1 MYPSINVLS
10 LFYLLCQDCFI
21 NIAQSFNFLRFDMN
35 LLLIVVFGTIAEVL
49 VWIGVG
55 DLVGSMWY
63 VFFWFIIAFFI
74 GLNLVRSSTSGIMP
88 QLQQMQMT
96 GQLGGDP
103 AVTKKLA
110 LAMAGFLLMVPGLI
124 SDVLAVLVLIPPVQ
138 SAFRNALMKTMA
150 KRQQAMMDKM
160 MGGMGGGAG
169 AAGPNPFADLMR
181 QMQDMQN
188 QQGGGQYRD
197 STIIDGEAREVKPDQ
212 KKIEFKDVN

>member
-1 MYPSINVLS
+1 MT
-10 LFYLLCQDCFI
+10 
-21 NIAQSFNFLRFDMN
+21 

-74 GLNLVRSSTSGIMP
+74 GLNLVRSSTSNIMP

-96 GQLGGDP
+96 GQLGSDP

-110 LAMAGFLLMVPGLI
+110 IAMSGFLLMLPGLI
-124 SDVLAVLVLIPPVQ
+124 SDVLAVLVLIPAVQ
-138 SAFRNALMKTMA
+138 TAFRNALMKTMA
-150 KRQQAMMDKM
+150 KRQQALMDQM
-160 MGGMGGGAG
+160 MGGMGGGA
-169 AAGPNPFADLMR
+169 AGGQNPFADLMR
-181 QMQDMQN
+181 QMQEMQN

-197 STIIDGEAREVKPDQ
+197 STVIDGEAREVKPEQ

>member
-1 MYPSINVLS
+1 MT
-10 LFYLLCQDCFI
+10 
-21 NIAQSFNFLRFDMN
+21 

-55 DLVGSMWY
+55 DLVGSMWC

-74 GLNLVRSSTSGIMP
+74 GLNLVRSSTSNIMP

-96 GQLGGDP
+96 GQLGSDP

-110 LAMAGFLLMVPGLI
+110 IAMSGFLLMLPGLI
-124 SDVLAVLVLIPPVQ
+124 SDVLSVLVLIPAVQ
-138 SAFRNALMKTMA
+138 TAFRNALMKTMA
-150 KRQQAMMDKM
+150 KRQQALMDQM
-160 MGGMGGGAG
+160 MGGMGGGA
-169 AAGPNPFADLMR
+169 AGGQNPFADLMR
-181 QMQDMQN
+181 QMQEMQN

-197 STIIDGEAREVKPDQ
+197 STVIDGEAREVKPEQ

>member
-1 MYPSINVLS
+1 
-10 LFYLLCQDCFI
+10 
-21 NIAQSFNFLRFDMN
+21 MN

-74 GLNLVRSSTSGIMP
+74 GLNMVRSSTSSIMP

-110 LAMAGFLLMVPGLI
+110 LAMSGFLLMVPGLI

-138 SAFRNALMKTMA
+138 TAFRNALMKTMA

-160 MGGMGGGAG
+160 MGGMGAG
-169 AAGPNPFADLMR
+169 SAAGQNPFADLMR

>member
-1 MYPSINVLS
+1 MT
-10 LFYLLCQDCFI
+10 
-21 NIAQSFNFLRFDMN
+21 

-74 GLNLVRSSTSGIMP
+74 GLNLVRSSTSNIMP

-96 GQLGGDP
+96 GQLGSDP

-110 LAMAGFLLMVPGLI
+110 IAMSGFLLMLPGLI
-124 SDVLAVLVLIPPVQ
+124 SDVLAVLVLIPAVQ
-138 SAFRNALMKTMA
+138 TAFRNSLMKTMA
-150 KRQQAMMDKM
+150 KRQQAMMEQM
-160 MGGMGGGAG
+160 MGGMGAG
-169 AAGPNPFADLMR
+169 ASAGGQNPFADLMR
-181 QMQDMQN
+181 QMQEMQN

-197 STIIDGEAREVKPDQ
+197 STVIDGEAREVKPEQ

>member
-1 MYPSINVLS
+1 
-10 LFYLLCQDCFI
+10 
-21 NIAQSFNFLRFDMN
+21 MN

-74 GLNLVRSSTSGIMP
+74 GLNLLRSSASTIMP

-110 LAMAGFLLMVPGLI
+110 LAMAGFLLMIPGLI
-124 SDVLAVLVLIPPVQ
+124 SDVLAVLILIPSVQ
-138 SAFRNALMKTMA
+138 TAFRNALMKTMA

-160 MGGMGGGAG
+160 MGGMGNMGGG
-169 AAGPNPFADLMR
+169 AAGQNPFADLMR

-188 QQGGGQYRD
+188 QQQGGGQYRD

>member
-1 MYPSINVLS
+1 
-10 LFYLLCQDCFI
+10 
-21 NIAQSFNFLRFDMN
+21 MN
-35 LLLIVVFGTIAEVL
+35 LLLIVVFGAIAEVL

-63 VFFWFIIAFFI
+63 VFFWFVIAFFI
-74 GLNLVRSSTSGIMP
+74 GLNLVRSSTSTIMP

-124 SDVLAVLVLIPPVQ
+124 TDVLALLVLIPSVQ
-138 SAFRNALMKTMA
+138 TAFRNALMKTMA
-150 KRQQAMMDKM
+150 KRQQAMM
-160 MGGMGGGAG
+160 GGMGNGSAG
-169 AAGPNPFADLMR
+169 QNPFADLMR

-188 QQGGGQYRD
+188 QQGGSQYRD

>member
-1 MYPSINVLS
+1 
-10 LFYLLCQDCFI
+10 
-21 NIAQSFNFLRFDMN
+21 MN
-35 LLLIVVFGTIAEVL
+35 LLLIVVFGTIAEIL

-74 GLNLVRSSTSGIMP
+74 GLNLLRSSTSGIMP

-96 GQLGGDP
+96 GQLGSDP

-110 LAMAGFLLMVPGLI
+110 IAMSGFLLMLPGLI
-124 SDVLAVLVLIPPVQ
+124 SDVLAVLVLIPAVQ
-138 SAFRNALMKTMA
+138 TAFRNMLMKTMA
-150 KRQQAMMDKM
+150 KRQQAMMDQM
-160 MGGMGGGAG
+160 MGGMGGGA
-169 AAGPNPFADLMR
+169 AGGQNPFADLMR

-188 QQGGGQYRD
+188 QQGGGQYQD

>member
-1 MYPSINVLS
+1 MT
-10 LFYLLCQDCFI
+10 
-21 NIAQSFNFLRFDMN
+21 

-74 GLNLVRSSTSGIMP
+74 GLNLVRSSTSNIMP

-96 GQLGGDP
+96 GQLGSDP

-110 LAMAGFLLMVPGLI
+110 IAMSGFLLMLPGLI
-124 SDVLAVLVLIPPVQ
+124 SDVLAVLVLIPAVQ
-138 SAFRNALMKTMA
+138 TAFRNSLMKTMA
-150 KRQQAMMDKM
+150 KRQQAMMEQM
-160 MGGMGGGAG
+160 MGGMGASAGGQ
-169 AAGPNPFADLMR
+169 NPFADLMR
-181 QMQDMQN
+181 QMQEMQN

-197 STIIDGEAREVKPDQ
+197 STVIDGEAREVKPEQ

>member
-1 MYPSINVLS
+1 MT
-10 LFYLLCQDCFI
+10 
-21 NIAQSFNFLRFDMN
+21 

-74 GLNLVRSSTSGIMP
+74 GLNLVRSSTSNIMP

-96 GQLGGDP
+96 GQLGSDP

-110 LAMAGFLLMVPGLI
+110 IAMSGFLLMLPGLI
-124 SDVLAVLVLIPPVQ
+124 SDVLAVLVLIPAVQ
-138 SAFRNALMKTMA
+138 TAFRNALMKTMA
-150 KRQQAMMDKM
+150 KRQQAMMDQM
-160 MGGMGGGAG
+160 MGGMGGGA
-169 AAGPNPFADLMR
+169 AGGQNPFADLMR

-197 STIIDGEAREVKPDQ
+197 STVIDGEAREVKPEQ

>member
-1 MYPSINVLS
+1 
-10 LFYLLCQDCFI
+10 
-21 NIAQSFNFLRFDMN
+21 MN

-74 GLNLVRSSTSGIMP
+74 GLNMLRSSTSGIMP

-96 GQLGGDP
+96 GQLGADP

-110 LAMAGFLLMVPGLI
+110 IAMSGFFLMLPGLI
-124 SDVLAVLVLIPPVQ
+124 SDVIAVLVLIPSVQ
-138 SAFRNALMKTMA
+138 TAFRNALMKTMA
-150 KRQQAMMDKM
+150 KRQQAMMDQM
-160 MGGMGGGAG
+160 MGGMGGGASG
-169 AAGPNPFADLMR
+169 QSRFADLMR
-181 QMQDMQN
+181 QMQEMQN

-197 STIIDGEAREVKPDQ
+197 STVIDGEAREVKPDQ

>member
-1 MYPSINVLS
+1 
-10 LFYLLCQDCFI
+10 
-21 NIAQSFNFLRFDMN
+21 MN

-74 GLNLVRSSTSGIMP
+74 GLNLLRSSASTIMP

-110 LAMAGFLLMVPGLI
+110 LAMAGFLLMIPGLI
-124 SDVLAVLVLIPPVQ
+124 SDVLAVLVLIPAVQ
-138 SAFRNALMKTMA
+138 TAFRNALMKTMA

-160 MGGMGGGAG
+160 MGGMGGMSGG
-169 AAGPNPFADLMR
+169 AAGQNPFADLMR

-188 QQGGGQYRD
+188 QQQGGGQHRD

-212 KKIEFKDVN
+212 KQIEFKDVN

>member
-1 MYPSINVLS
+1 
-10 LFYLLCQDCFI
+10 
-21 NIAQSFNFLRFDMN
+21 MN

-96 GQLGGDP
+96 GQLGTDP

-110 LAMAGFLLMVPGLI
+110 IAMSGFLLMLPGLI
-124 SDVLAVLVLIPPVQ
+124 SDVLAVLVLIPAVQ
-138 SAFRNALMKTMA
+138 TAFRNSLMKTMA
-150 KRQQAMMDKM
+150 KRQQAMMEQM
-160 MGGMGGGAG
+160 MGGMGAG
-169 AAGPNPFADLMR
+169 ASAGGQNPFADLMR

-197 STIIDGEAREVKPDQ
+197 STVIDGEAREVKPEQ
-212 KKIEFKDVN
+212 KKIEYKDVN

>member
-1 MYPSINVLS
+1 
-10 LFYLLCQDCFI
+10 
-21 NIAQSFNFLRFDMN
+21 MN

-74 GLNLVRSSTSGIMP
+74 GLNMLRSSTSGIMP

-96 GQLGGDP
+96 GQLGADP

-110 LAMAGFLLMVPGLI
+110 IAMSGFFLMLPGLI
-124 SDVLAVLVLIPPVQ
+124 
-138 SAFRNALMKTMA
+138 
-150 KRQQAMMDKM
+150 
-160 MGGMGGGAG
+160 
-169 AAGPNPFADLMR
+169 
-181 QMQDMQN
+181 
-188 QQGGGQYRD
+188 

>member
-1 MYPSINVLS
+1 MT
-10 LFYLLCQDCFI
+10 
-21 NIAQSFNFLRFDMN
+21 

-74 GLNLVRSSTSGIMP
+74 GLNLVRSSTSNIMP

-96 GQLGGDP
+96 GQLGSDP

-110 LAMAGFLLMVPGLI
+110 IAMSGFLLMLPGLI
-124 SDVLAVLVLIPPVQ
+124 SDVLAVLVLIPAVQ
-138 SAFRNALMKTMA
+138 TAFRNALMKTMA
-150 KRQQAMMDKM
+150 KRQQAMMEQM
-160 MGGMGGGAG
+160 MGGMGAG
-169 AAGPNPFADLMR
+169 ASAGGQNPFADLMR
-181 QMQDMQN
+181 QMQEMQN

-197 STIIDGEAREVKPDQ
+197 STVIDGEAREVKPEQ

>member
-1 MYPSINVLS
+1 
-10 LFYLLCQDCFI
+10 
-21 NIAQSFNFLRFDMN
+21 MN

-74 GLNLVRSSTSGIMP
+74 GLNMLRSSTSGIMP

-96 GQLGGDP
+96 GQLGADP
-103 AVTKKLA
+103 EVTKKLA
-110 LAMAGFLLMVPGLI
+110 IAMSGFFLMLPGLI
-124 SDVLAVLVLIPPVQ
+124 SDVIAVLVLIPSVQ
-138 SAFRNALMKTMA
+138 TAFRNALMKTMA
-150 KRQQAMMDKM
+150 KRQQAMMDQM
-160 MGGMGGGAG
+160 MGGMGGGASG
-169 AAGPNPFADLMR
+169 QSPFADLMR
-181 QMQDMQN
+181 QMQEMQN

-197 STIIDGEAREVKPDQ
+197 STVIDGEAREVKPDQ

>member
-1 MYPSINVLS
+1 
-10 LFYLLCQDCFI
+10 
-21 NIAQSFNFLRFDMN
+21 MN

-74 GLNLVRSSTSGIMP
+74 GLNLVRSSTSNIMP

-96 GQLGGDP
+96 GQLGSDP

-110 LAMAGFLLMVPGLI
+110 IAMSGFLLMLPGLI
-124 SDVLAVLVLIPPVQ
+124 SDVLAVLVLIPAVQ
-138 SAFRNALMKTMA
+138 TAFRNSLMKTMA
-150 KRQQAMMDKM
+150 KRQQAMMEQM
-160 MGGMGGGAG
+160 MGGMGAG
-169 AAGPNPFADLMR
+169 ASAGGQNPFADLMR

-197 STIIDGEAREVKPDQ
+197 STVIDGEAREVKPEQ

>member
-1 MYPSINVLS
+1 
-10 LFYLLCQDCFI
+10 
-21 NIAQSFNFLRFDMN
+21 MN

-74 GLNLVRSSTSGIMP
+74 GLNMLRSSTSGIMP

-96 GQLGGDP
+96 GQLGADP

-110 LAMAGFLLMVPGLI
+110 IAMSGLFLMLPGLI
-124 SDVLAVLVLIPPVQ
+124 SDVIAVLVLIPSVQ
-138 SAFRNALMKTMA
+138 TAFRNALMKTMA
-150 KRQQAMMDKM
+150 KRQQAMMDQM
-160 MGGMGGGAG
+160 MGGMGGGASG
-169 AAGPNPFADLMR
+169 QSPFADLMR
-181 QMQDMQN
+181 QMQEMQN

-197 STIIDGEAREVKPDQ
+197 STVIDGEAREVKPDQ